1 MAEMSVKGLTT
12 DMLNNI
18 TTQAATLGPLIS
30 ATHPLVVIAEA
41 ATQTRRKAA
50 NALYTNLI
58 EVCTLNL

>member
-1 MAEMSVKGLTT
+1 
-12 DMLNNI
+12 MLNNI